1 MSLAAAPRPYV
12 RPAPRIVPEPVG
24 HPSSPDDGHHG
35 WTVGQGTLDLDFRHR
50 DAAFGPQPTASAD
63 LPPASAWAQQVSQA
77 VVEVLAAHRP
87 ISQLVRWTTT
97 EVYARLARG
106 AQLAPTRHPGR
117 GRRPVVRRVRVA
129 EPRDGVAEVAAVVM
143 IGDRARALAFRMVG
157 RDGRWVIDAMTVG

>member
-1 MSLAAAPRPYV
+1 M
-12 RPAPRIVPEPVG
+12 
-24 HPSSPDDGHHG
+24 
-35 WTVGQGTLDLDFRHR
+35 
-50 DAAFGPQPTASAD
+50 
-63 LPPASAWAQQVSQA
+63 
-77 VVEVLAAHRP
+77 VEVLAAHRP

-117 GRRPVVRRVRVA
+117 SRRPVVRRVRVD

-143 IGDRARALAFRMVG
+143 IGDRARAIAFRMVG